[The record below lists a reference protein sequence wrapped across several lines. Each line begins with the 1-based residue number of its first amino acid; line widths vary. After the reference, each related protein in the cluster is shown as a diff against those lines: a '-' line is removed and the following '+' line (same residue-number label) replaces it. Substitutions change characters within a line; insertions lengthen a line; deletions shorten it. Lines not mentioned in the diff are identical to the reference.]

1 LEILTGSASFLG
13 IHQEQLVK
21 KSLWICM
28 TIAAMGICTAAAAAN
43 GSKTLQKAVPAAPK
57 QHIAP
62 AKHARAAK
70 VSVKNRAHKTVR
82 RPQKSTVKFT
92 APAVKST
99 QLSRMERR
107 QA

>member
-1 LEILTGSASFLG
+1 VGQPVFSG

-21 KSLWICM
+21 KTLWICM
-28 TIAAMGICTAAAAAN
+28 TIAAMGLCTVAAAAN
-43 GSKTLQKAVPAAPK
+43 GSKTLQKATPAAPK

-62 AKHARAAK
+62 AKHARSAK
-70 VSVKNRAHKTVR
+70 VSVKNRTHKTVR

-92 APAVKST
+92 SPAVKST

>member
-1 LEILTGSASFLG
+1 M
-13 IHQEQLVK
+13 K

-28 TIAAMGICTAAAAAN
+28 TVAAMGICTAAAAAN
-43 GSKTLQKAVPAAPK
+43 GSKTLQKAAPVAAPK
-57 QHIAP
+57 HHAAP

-70 VSVKNRAHKTVR
+70 LSGKNRTHKTVR
-82 RPQKSTVKFT
+82 RPQKSTVKFPS
-92 APAVKST
+92 PAVKAT

>member
-1 LEILTGSASFLG
+1 M
-13 IHQEQLVK
+13 K

-28 TIAAMGICTAAAAAN
+28 TVAAMGICTAAAAAN
-43 GSKTLQKAVPAAPK
+43 GSKTLQKAAPVAAPK
-57 QHIAP
+57 QHAAP
-62 AKHARAAK
+62 AKHARPAK
-70 VSVKNRAHKTVR
+70 LSGKNRTHKTVR

-92 APAVKST
+92 SPAVKST